1 MNEWV
6 EDTPK
11 IIGNCVRHDLAAW
24 KIDKITEDPQER
36 KQIASVIS
44 KYYQDLKEIFVR
56 AVVETGN
63 PPDFKKR
70 EFFQFC

>member
-11 IIGNCVRHDLAAW
+11 IIGTCVRHDLAAW

-36 KQIASVIS
+36 KQCASVITN
-44 KYYQDLKEIFVR
+44 YF
-56 AVVETGN
+56 
-63 PPDFKKR
+63 
-70 EFFQFC
+70 